1 MGWREDPIAIAGND
15 QYVVLIEVCDDGS
28 NGYKL
33 DGAPIESFR
42 ARLAGAEEPCG
53 IGATPRD
60 ALLALRVALQ
70 RIVDDIPDYASS
82 MAELQIIAEKTRGG
96 ADREDVS

>member
-1 MGWREDPIAIAGND
+1 MAGND

-28 NGYKL
+28 NGHRL

-42 ARLAGAEEPCG
+42 ARFDGAEEPCG

-60 ALLALRVALQ
+60 ALRAFRAALQ
-70 RIVDDIPDYASS
+70 KIVDDIPDYAAS
-82 MAELQIIAEKTRGG
+82 MAELQLIAEKTRGG